1 MVNIIP
7 VLFLIALIAFVSS
20 FLIWI
25 VVSLLK
31 KYKLSNVF
39 NLIVIIS
46 GIVFLISCIAIPI
59 SMEIEST
66 PLLEPEITTEEKE
79 FFHIFKTENTDVD
92 LGMFSLII
100 LGEIDGKLTSTND
113 FIVFYRSSENEITEE
128 RIESE
133 NSKFII
139 VENAEDEKI
148 VIENH
153 TYYEQQNYYSPPKI
167 EEDYVETHYKLYVT
181 EKTFKEIFE

>member
-1 MVNIIP
+1 MSIFFVKLFVFAVICFIGSLLVELVFAILKKLKAVN
-7 VLFLIALIAFVSS
+7 VLKIIAFVCA
-20 FLIWI
+20 
-25 VVSLLK
+25 
-31 KYKLSNVF
+31 
-39 NLIVIIS
+39 IVIFGS
-46 GIVFLISCIAIPI
+46 LIATLIAIEFETI
-59 SMEIEST
+59 SIST
-66 PLLEPEITTEEKE
+66 PKISTVEKE
-79 FFHIFKTENTDVD
+79 FFYISKMENTDVD

-100 LGEIDGKLTSTND
+100 FGEIDGKLTSTND
-113 FIVFYRSSENEITEE
+113 FIVFYRSPENELIEE
-128 RIESE
+128 RIEGE